1 MSYGRNGLFSLKNK
15 KQRPLRDR
23 MLIYLLRVAIFVTFK
38 SWAFL
43 QNELLLLSTDSHRK
57 NRDTAIA
64 CVTGDRW
71 S

>member
-1 MSYGRNGLFSLKNK
+1 
-15 KQRPLRDR
+15 
-23 MLIYLLRVAIFVTFK
+23 MLIYLLRVAVFVTINF
-38 SWAFL
+38 WAFL
-43 QNELLLLSTDSHRK
+43 QNELLLLLTDSHRK

>member
-1 MSYGRNGLFSLKNK
+1 
-15 KQRPLRDR
+15 
-23 MLIYLLRVAIFVTFK
+23 MLIYLLRVAVFVTINF
-38 SWAFL
+38 WAFL

-64 CVTGDRW
+64 CVTGDRL

>member
-1 MSYGRNGLFSLKNK
+1 
-15 KQRPLRDR
+15 

-43 QNELLLLSTDSHRK
+43 QKELLLLSTDSHRK